1 VKGVAVVIEDLHE
14 AEVHLHLELLRIGE
28 RHSTDHDV
36 AHVTR
41 DLAAWSAG
49 HVERLA
55 AEGRRFGLELDPAPR
70 STNPVAA
77 GVRRKSSELIGRRH
91 APAVLLVNDLRQI
104 YADSSLVHLDWVLLG
119 QIAQGIR
126 DQSLLALAGE
136 CGAEVERQVTW
147 AETKLKES
155 VVQAMATP

>member
-1 VKGVAVVIEDLHE
+1 VRGVAVVIADLHE
-14 AEVHLHLELLRIGE
+14 AEVHLHLELLRVGE
-28 RHSTDHDV
+28 RHGADHDV

-41 DLAAWSAG
+41 DLAAWSAH

-55 AEGRRFGLELDPAPR
+55 VEARRFDLDLDPAPR
-70 STNPVAA
+70 STNPLAA

-91 APAVLLVNDLRQI
+91 APAVLLVNDLRQVF
-104 YADSSLVHLDWVLLG
+104 AEASLVHLDWVLLG
-119 QIAQGIR
+119 QLAKATR
-126 DQSLLALAGE
+126 DQTLLALTEA
-136 CGAEVERQVTW
+136 CGAEAERQVTW